1 MDDRKIDER
10 TFDFALLVVDV
21 YKFLLGK
28 KEFVL
33 SKQFLRAGTS
43 IGANVS
49 EAQAAQSR
57 NDFISKMSIASKE
70 ARETLYW
77 IRLLKK
83 SGYLTGYSRL
93 GLLEGEIS
101 SIVKIIT
108 SIVKTTQNSKPK
120 TKNCGLMLLVREIRS
135 IVKIITRIVKTT
147 QNSKPKTKN

>member
-1 MDDRKIDER
+1 MVEKKIDER
-10 TFDFALLVVDV
+10 TFDFALMVVDV

-33 SKQFLRAGTS
+33 SKQLLRAGTS

-77 IRLLKK
+77 IRLLKR
-83 SGYLTGYSRL
+83 SGYLDGYSK
-93 GLLEGEIS
+93 LEVLESEIL

-108 SIVKTTQNSKPK
+108 SIVKTTQNS
-120 TKNCGLMLLVREIRS
+120 CGRARS
-135 IVKIITRIVKTT
+135 HILAGANPAPEGWPATG
-147 QNSKPKTKN
+147 